1 MDRWTKLEV
10 YSLDLEAPDGLENS
24 LRHAQK
30 SLREGR
36 GVVVLR
42 TRAPLPSHDLVVR
55 LSQRELPPALP
66 GARARESVSGGDC
79 AHHRDAGS
87 GDLGGH
93 HAEAA
98 GGLLLFRL
106 SHHTGGLRTKPVVGN
121 ARNVRGSR
129 AVVFFPQWCCDTGR
143 LARGGGGG
151 RGVDRENQM
160 TLIVLLGPRPFF
172 FREKSRLRPRS
183 LLP

>member
-1 MDRWTKLEV
+1 MDRWTKLEGDLEV
-10 YSLDLEAPDGLENS
+10 YPLDLEAPDGLENP

-42 TRAPLPSHDLVVR
+42 TRTPLPSHDFVVR

-79 AHHRDAGS
+79 AHHRAAAAGS

-98 GGLLLFRL
+98 GGGLLLFFW
-106 SHHTGGLRTKPVVGN
+106 LRTKPC
-121 ARNVRGSR
+121 
-129 AVVFFPQWCCDTGR
+129 AVVTLVTF
-143 LARGGGGG
+143 ARVREVASLFCFLSGAATLGGW
-151 RGVDRENQM
+151 REAGAEGEEW
-160 TLIVLLGPRPFF
+160 IARIPC
-172 FREKSRLRPRS
+172 
-183 LLP
+183 

>member
-10 YSLDLEAPDGLENS
+10 CSLDLEAPDGLENP

-36 GVVVLR
+36 GVVVVLR

-55 LSQRELPPALP
+55 LSQRELPPVLP

-79 AHHRDAGS
+79 AHHRAAAAVG

-98 GGLLLFRL
+98 AGGGLLLFLFFLFR
-106 SHHTGGLRTKPVVGN
+106 LRTKPV
-121 ARNVRGSR
+121 R
-129 AVVFFPQWCCDTGR
+129 AVGW
-143 LARGGGGG
+143 
-151 RGVDRENQM
+151 
-160 TLIVLLGPRPFF
+160 
-172 FREKSRLRPRS
+172 
-183 LLP
+183 